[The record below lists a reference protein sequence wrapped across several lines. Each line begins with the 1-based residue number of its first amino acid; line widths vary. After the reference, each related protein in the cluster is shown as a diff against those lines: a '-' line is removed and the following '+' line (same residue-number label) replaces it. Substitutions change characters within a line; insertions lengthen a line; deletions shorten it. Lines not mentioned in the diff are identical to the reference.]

1 MMKVNKKV
9 LQLIAAILILVF
21 HLWINVTNLEIEN
34 YIRLISY
41 VGVDIFFFV
50 SAYAIS
56 QRYDDSFDYS
66 SFIKN
71 RFKNIYLKYL
81 MFLLIALIYKRYH
94 FFIYKLLGIEIFI
107 KGGGA
112 FLWFLPAI
120 MMVYIIFPLFLK
132 WQNRYKTLIVLIVYF
147 LVAFLITNYT
157 NYDAIFILLNRIP
170 AILLAYELS
179 QKDIK
184 NNKLLGFI
192 VLITGL
198 LLLYFFGYKKRL
210 DYPIHELYYLCALPL
225 IYGLTSLTEDIKL
238 SRYLLPVAN
247 ATLEIYAVQMIF
259 GFDISKKIC
268 QLLQIPLLSNIVTLS
283 LSIIISIIIKSAF
296 DKMFSLKKN
305 F

>member
-81 MFLLIALIYKRYH
+81 IFLLIALIYKRYH
-94 FFIYKLLGIEIFI
+94 SFIYKLLGIEIFI

-132 WQNRYKTLIVLIVYF
+132 WQNRYKTLIALIVYF
-147 LVAFLITNYT
+147 LVAFSITNYT
-157 NYDAIFILLNRIP
+157 SYDAIFILLNRIP
-170 AILLAYELS
+170 VILLAYELS

-238 SRYLLPVAN
+238 PRYFVPIAN

-259 GFDISKKIC
+259 GFDISKKIY

-283 LSIIISIIIKSAF
+283 LIIIISIIIKSAF
-296 DKMFSLKKN
+296 DKIFSLKKN
-305 F
+305 S